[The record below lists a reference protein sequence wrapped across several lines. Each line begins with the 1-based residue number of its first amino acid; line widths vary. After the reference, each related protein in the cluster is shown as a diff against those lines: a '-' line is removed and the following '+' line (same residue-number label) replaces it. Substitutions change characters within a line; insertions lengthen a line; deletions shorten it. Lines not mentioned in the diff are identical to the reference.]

1 MAPEMSLGRLIFSF
15 HRLILGGSAFLRTE
29 VEASIIVGQFTLN
42 ISLDIAL
49 SLLLVGVLPNRQ
61 QQLLLIEQSETF
73 VDFEVRQELKTPR
86 GKAEAKYVDKV
97 ARLLVPLI
105 GRSEVELDQVVRELP
120 TCMP

>member
-42 ISLDIAL
+42 ISLNIAL

-61 QQLLLIEQSETF
+61 QQLLLIEQSATF
-73 VDFEVRQELKTPR
+73 VDLEVRQELKTPR
-86 GKAEAKYVDKV
+86 GKAETKYVDKV
-97 ARLLVPLI
+97 AGLLVPLI
-105 GRSEVELDQVVRELP
+105 NRSGVELDQMVREFL
-120 TCMP
+120 TCLH

>member
-1 MAPEMSLGRLIFSF
+1 MAPERSLGRLIFSF

-42 ISLDIAL
+42 ISLNIAL

-61 QQLLLIEQSETF
+61 QQLLIIEQSETF

-105 GRSEVELDQVVRELP
+105 VRSEVELNQVVRELP
-120 TCMP
+120 ACMP

>member
-1 MAPEMSLGRLIFSF
+1 MAPERSLARLIFSF

-42 ISLDIAL
+42 ISLNIAL

-61 QQLLLIEQSETF
+61 QQLLLIEQSATF
-73 VDFEVRQELKTPR
+73 VDLEVRQELKTAR

-97 ARLLVPLI
+97 VRLLVPLI
-105 GRSEVELDQVVRELP
+105 GRSEVELNQVVRELLA
-120 TCMP
+120 CMP

>member
-42 ISLDIAL
+42 ISLNIAL

-73 VDFEVRQELKTPR
+73 VDFEVRQELKTPH

-105 GRSEVELDQVVRELP
+105 GRSEVELNQVVRELP
-120 TCMP
+120 ACMP